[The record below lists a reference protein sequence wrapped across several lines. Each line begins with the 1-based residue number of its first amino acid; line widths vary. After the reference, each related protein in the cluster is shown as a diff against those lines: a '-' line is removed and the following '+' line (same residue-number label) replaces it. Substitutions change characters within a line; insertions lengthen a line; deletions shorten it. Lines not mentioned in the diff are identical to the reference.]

1 MPLKVTVIGA
11 AGSVGAPVAFHL
23 AASRLAEE
31 IVLID
36 MRPNIVQQHAMDMST
51 AVAALGV
58 TVRAGNFEDLDGSHV
73 VINAAGMPQGVISDR
88 MEMLTS
94 NIPLARDTALH
105 VKRHCQGAVVITATN
120 PVDPLN
126 YAIWRAGGFDRH
138 QVLGY
143 SLNDSLRFRELVARS
158 RKVKVSSVEGT
169 VIGEHGN
176 TQVMLFSTVRIDG
189 HAAAFSEAEKQEIRS
204 EVPNILR
211 RYEELKS
218 GRTSGWTCAIGVAAL
233 VRAIREDSGEVFPCS
248 MVLDGEYGLSAL
260 SMSVPV
266 ALGRHGA
273 RRVVECELAADE
285 REGLARSA
293 TVLASAAR
301 RVDESM
307 K

>member
-1 MPLKVTVIGA
+1 LKVTVIGA

-36 MRPNIVQQHAMDMST
+36 VRPNLVQQHAMDMST

-58 TVRAGNFEDLDGSHV
+58 SVRAGDIEDLDASDV
-73 VINAAGMPQGVISDR
+73 VINAAGMPQGVIADR
-88 MEMLTS
+88 MEMLS
-94 NIPLARDTALH
+94 KNVPLARETAQ
-105 VKRHCQGAVVITATN
+105 KIRRHCPRAVVITATN

-158 RKVKVSSVEGT
+158 RQVGVSSVEGT

-176 TQVMLFSTVRIDG
+176 TQVMLFSSVRIEG
-189 HAAAFSEAEKQEIRS
+189 RATMFSETEKNGIRS
-204 EVPNILR
+204 EVPNILK

-218 GRTSGWTCAIGVAAL
+218 GRTSGWTCAIGLAAL
-233 VRAIREDSGEVFPCS
+233 VRAIREDSEEVFPCS
-248 MVLDGEYGLSAL
+248 MVLEGEYGQYGL
-260 SMSVPV
+260 SMSVPI
-266 ALGRHGA
+266 ALGRRGA
-273 RRVVECELAADE
+273 VKIVEWELASDE
-285 REGLARSA
+285 KVELTRSA
-293 TVLASAAR
+293 AVLAAAAR
-301 RVDESM
+301 LVDENLQY
-307 K
+307 